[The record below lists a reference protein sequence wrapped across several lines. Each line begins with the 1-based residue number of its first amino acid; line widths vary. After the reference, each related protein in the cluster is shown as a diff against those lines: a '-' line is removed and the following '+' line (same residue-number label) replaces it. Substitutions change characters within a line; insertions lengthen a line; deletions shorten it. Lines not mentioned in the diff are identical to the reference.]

1 MDQKLVQDRSQ
12 LQPLCD
18 KIYDSMKN
26 MCDTVDLEIG
36 KFKETMHG
44 ICADPYMAST
54 ETNSQTQEKGFTYV
68 LREVV
73 KELGQ
78 TLDKNYG
85 SMVDVLTGTMR
96 TMLTAHGFSESPTGT
111 KKGTLSFKEPEAFYA
126 SLVQGGV
133 GVPDKATAQDNT
145 KKAIN
150 DLATKLSG
158 HAQTLKSDIQSILA
172 NAFKEETLQNAAQ
185 LLGSQIIKI
194 TEKGMNSIAQ
204 CASSH
209 IGGHVQLLA
218 SATNAAAKKID
229 EVRSSANTSE

>member
-1 MDQKLVQDRSQ
+1 MDQKLVQDRNQ

-18 KIYDSMKN
+18 KIYESMEK
-26 MCDTVDLEIG
+26 MCTTVDGELT
-36 KFKETMHG
+36 KFRDTMHG

-54 ETNSQTQEKGFTYV
+54 ETNSQTQEKGFTFV

-85 SMVDVLTGTMR
+85 SFVNVLTGTMR
-96 TMLTAHGFSESPTGT
+96 TMLTAHGFSEFPTGK
-111 KKGTLSFKEPEAFYA
+111 KKGNLSFKEPEAYYA
-126 SLVQGGV
+126 SLAQGGV
-133 GVPDKATAQDNT
+133 GVPDKTTAAENT

-150 DLATKLSG
+150 DLAKKLSA

-185 LLGSQIIKI
+185 LLGSEIISI
-194 TEKGMNSIAQ
+194 TEKGMNSIAE

-209 IGGHVQLLA
+209 IGGHVQLLT
-218 SATNAAAKKID
+218 SATNAAAKQID
-229 EVRSSANTSE
+229 DVRTSATSAQ